1 MVNIVYTFVGTLFIQ
16 MWSIFIHL
24 RVIYTIVVDF
34 YTFEG
39 SFIHLREFIH
49 LRVQHTVGFDPV
61 HLHLCMLLLRY
72 LIHYSTDCA
81 ILTDDIILIRG

>member
-24 RVIYTIVVDF
+24 RVIYTIAVDF

-49 LRVQHTVGFDPV
+49 LRVQQCHMFEGVLNSNNGPI
-61 HLHLCMLLLRY
+61 
-72 LIHYSTDCA
+72 IHYDPSP
-81 ILTDDIILIRG
+81 